1 MPDNAEHRSLT
12 EEEIRALEATGS
24 SAEDWRRVR
33 VAPDFR
39 PDAVRRAA
47 FSGEIRLGAFR
58 NPVTVA
64 GVEIPSGIRDARLA
78 DATVGSDALVE
89 RVGLLARTD
98 VEAGAAL
105 LDCGAVLAND
115 ETAFGNGAEIE
126 VWNEAGGRAIRMHER
141 LSAQGAYLAAAW
153 RHRPGVLDAL
163 DSYADAL
170 AKTRRSGRSHVAA
183 GARILRADIL
193 RNVRIGPG
201 AHLAAPAFLSE
212 VSVLS
217 DPETPTVVGSGAH
230 LETVIVHTGSVVDGG
245 ATLTRCFVGQGCR
258 IGKQFSGENCVFF
271 ANAEAFHGE
280 AVAMLA
286 GPYTVTHHKSTLL
299 IAGLTSFYNAGSG
312 TNQSNHM
319 YKLGPLHQGTLE
331 RGAKTGSFSYLLWPA
346 RVGPFTAVIGKHTR
360 SFDVRNLPFSYIT
373 ESGGRSL
380 LSPGVNC
387 FSVGTKRDGDKW
399 PRRDR
404 RPDRD
409 RLDRIHFDVFS
420 PFTVGRLLAGYAEL
434 EAVYAAASRE
444 DEFVT
449 LGGIAV
455 KRLLCR
461 TALKTYDLAA
471 RVYLGDCLLRRL
483 EMPGERAETLRATD
497 GPGAGEWIDCLG
509 LLAPAEEVERL
520 AGDLESGALADAQAF
535 EARLEELHAGYAE
548 AEWRWAHARIT
559 ERLRAAPETLDAA
572 ALAEAV
578 RDWREARLK
587 ANKQILAD
595 AQKEFGPGSRTGFG
609 TDGDE
614 SVRDLDFE
622 AVRGTFDENRFVR
635 KIGEETAS
643 ATARADALLQ
653 ALGE

>member
-1 MPDNAEHRSLT
+1 MADRAAYRPLT
-12 EEEIRALEATGS
+12 DTEIRALEATGS
-24 SAEDWRRVR
+24 TAEDWRRVR
-33 VAPDFR
+33 VAEAFR
-39 PDAVRRAA
+39 ADAVRRSS
-47 FSGEIRLGAFR
+47 FSGDVRLGAFR
-58 NPVTVA
+58 EPVTVA
-64 GVEIPSGIRDARLA
+64 GVAIPSGVRDARLA
-78 DATVGSDALVE
+78 DATVGDDALVE

-98 VEAGAAL
+98 VDAGAAL
-105 LDCGAVLAND
+105 LSCGAVLANA

-141 LSAQGAYLAAAW
+141 LTAQGAYLAAAW
-153 RHRPGVLDAL
+153 RHRPGVRDAL
-163 DSYADAL
+163 DGHAAALADA
-170 AKTRRSGRSHVAA
+170 RRSDRSHVAA
-183 GARILRADIL
+183 GARILRADVL

-212 VSVLS
+212 VTVLS
-217 DPETPTVVGSGAH
+217 DPGTPTVIGAGVH
-230 LETVIVHTGSVVDGG
+230 LETVIVHTGSVVDGA
-245 ATLTRCFVGQGCR
+245 ATLQHCFVGQGCR
-258 IGKQFSGENCVFF
+258 IGRQFSGENCVFF

-346 RVGPFTAVIGKHTR
+346 RVGPFTAVIGKHNR

-387 FSVGTKRDGDKW
+387 FTVGTKRDGDKW

-404 RPDRD
+404 RPESD
-409 RLDRIHFDVFS
+409 RLDRIRFDVLS
-420 PFTVGRLLAGYAEL
+420 PFTVGRLLAGRTEL
-434 EAVYAAASRE
+434 EDVYADASRE
-444 DEFVT
+444 EEFVT
-449 LGGIAV
+449 LGGLAA

-461 TALKTYDLAA
+461 TAMKTYDLAA

-483 EMPGERAETLRATD
+483 EMGGDRPEALRATG
-497 GPGAGEWIDCLG
+497 GPGTGEWIDCLG
-509 LLAPAEEVERL
+509 LLAPQETIERL
-520 AGDLESGALADAQAF
+520 VLDLESGALGESGAF
-535 EARLEELHAGYAE
+535 EARLDAIDADYAE
-548 AEWRWAHARIT
+548 AEWRWAHARLT
-559 ERLRAAPETLDAA
+559 ERLGAPPETLDAG

-578 RDWREARLK
+578 RDWREARTK

-595 AQKEFGPGSRTGFG
+595 AQKEFGAGSRIGFG
-609 TDGDE
+609 PDGDE
-614 SVRDLDFE
+614 TVRDLDFE
-622 AVRGTFDENRFVR
+622 AVRGTFDENPFVR
-635 KIGEETAS
+635 QIGEETA
-643 ATARADALLQ
+643 AAAARAEALLA
-653 ALGE
+653 ALEE